1 MSAHERQA
9 VAPCTKPDPDWV
21 LRPLVGHHGI
31 DSVKFVALHSSPSH
45 LGFSFLGQ
53 YCEPA
58 VTSAHHWP
66 HLRYNAGQSAGFSDG
81 PPRAFRCAPSSD
93 TESKFT

>member
-9 VAPCTKPDPDWV
+9 VALCTKPDPDWV

-31 DSVKFVALHSSPSH
+31 DSVKFVALHSPPSH
-45 LGFSFLGQ
+45 LGFGFLGQ

-58 VTSAHHWP
+58 VSSAPHWP
-66 HLRYNAGQSAGFSDG
+66 YLRYNAGQSAGSSDG

-93 TESKFT
+93 TEYVHR